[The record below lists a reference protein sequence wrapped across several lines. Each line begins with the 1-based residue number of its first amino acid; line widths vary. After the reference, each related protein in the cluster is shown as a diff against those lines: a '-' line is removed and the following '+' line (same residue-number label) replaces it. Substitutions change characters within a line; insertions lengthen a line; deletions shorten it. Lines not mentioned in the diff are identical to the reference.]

1 MGRRSRNRKPP
12 AGTGTTRV
20 ERRDRMAR
28 VQVADDVWADFR
40 AAAGHRPL
48 SEVLGELVTREV
60 NRYRSR
66 RLRDGRLDPR
76 EITEALAHATQQQ
89 ADLAIIVERLERLER
104 LNGGEA
110 RGDAINRAIAD
121 VTEDT
126 AFTDA
131 AAAALAQT
139 DDRA

>member
-1 MGRRSRNRKPP
+1 
-12 AGTGTTRV
+12 
-20 ERRDRMAR
+20 MAR

-60 NRYRSR
+60 DRYRSR
-66 RLRDGRLDPR
+66 RLRAGRLDPR
-76 EITEALAHATQQQ
+76 EITEALAYAAQQQ
-89 ADLAIIVERLERLER
+89 ADLAVIVERLERLER

-110 RGDAINRAIAD
+110 RGDAINRATAD

-131 AAAALAQT
+131 AAAALART
-139 DDRA
+139 NDRA